1 MASLRRLW
9 NSTRVRRHPTL
20 HIDIGKRLK
29 ECRLAQGL
37 SQRALAKK
45 AGVTNGLISQIEQN
59 SISPSIA
66 SLKKILDVL
75 SMSLAD
81 FFTSEDGGTTEFF
94 YARKQLPDLGS
105 GDVAIFL
112 VGAGIRH
119 RAMSVLHEVYPPGA
133 DTGPQMLSH
142 AGEEGGVVTRG
153 RIEITVADKV
163 KVLGPGDAYY
173 FESRVP
179 HRFRNVGSVPCEIVS
194 ANSPPTF

>member
-1 MASLRRLW
+1 MKP
-9 NSTRVRRHPTL
+9 HPTL

-29 ECRLAQGL
+29 ECRLKQGL
-37 SQRALAKK
+37 SQRALARR

-81 FFTSEDGGTTEFF
+81 FFTNDDGGKATFF
-94 YARKQLPDLGS
+94 YERKRLPDLGS
-105 GDVAIFL
+105 GDVAIYL

-142 AGEEGGVVTRG
+142 AGEEGGVIMKG
-153 RIEITVADKV
+153 RIEVTVGEEV

-173 FESRVP
+173 FESRLP
-179 HRFRNVGSVPCEIVS
+179 HRFRNLGRVPCEIVS

>member
-1 MASLRRLW
+1 M
-9 NSTRVRRHPTL
+9 

-29 ECRLAQGL
+29 HVRLHNGL

-59 SISPSIA
+59 SVSPSIA

-75 SMSLAD
+75 SLSLAD
-81 FFTSEDGGTTEFF
+81 FFTSRNGGALDYF
-94 YARKQLPDLGS
+94 YERKQLPDLGS
-105 GDVAIFL
+105 GDVAVFL

-142 AGEEGGVVTRG
+142 AGEEGGVITKG
-153 RIEITVADKV
+153 RIEITVASRMR
-163 KVLGPGDAYY
+163 VLGPGDAYY
-173 FESRVP
+173 FESRLP
-179 HRFRNVGSVPCEIVS
+179 HRFRNLGNRPCEIIS

>member
-1 MASLRRLW
+1 VKA
-9 NSTRVRRHPTL
+9 HPIL
-20 HIDIGKRLK
+20 HFDIGKRLK
-29 ECRLAQGL
+29 ENRLKQGL
-37 SQRALAKK
+37 SQRALARK
-45 AGVTNGLISQIEQN
+45 AGVTNGFISQIEQN

-75 SMSLAD
+75 SLSLAD
-81 FFTSEDGGTTEFF
+81 FFTSDDRAVADHF
-94 YARKQLPDLGS
+94 YERKRLPDLGS

-142 AGEEGGVVTRG
+142 AGEEGGVITKG
-153 RIEITVADKV
+153 RIEITVGDEV
-163 KVLGPGDAYY
+163 KILGPGDAYY
-173 FESRVP
+173 FESRLP

>member
-1 MASLRRLW
+1 MKS
-9 NSTRVRRHPTL
+9 HPTL

-29 ECRLAQGL
+29 ACRLQSGL

-59 SISPSIA
+59 AISPSIA
-66 SLKKILDVL
+66 SLKKIIDVL

-81 FFTSEDGGTTEFF
+81 FFTSDDAGAADFF
-94 YARKQLPDLGS
+94 YERERLPDLGS

-142 AGEEGGVVTRG
+142 AGEEGGVITKG
-153 RIEITVADKV
+153 RIEITVASAV
-163 KVLGPGDAYY
+163 RVLGPGDAYY
-173 FESRVP
+173 FESRLP
-179 HRFRNVGSVPCEIVS
+179 HRFRNTGRTSCEIVS
-194 ANSPPTF
+194 ANAPPTF

>member
-1 MASLRRLW
+1 MKP
-9 NSTRVRRHPTL
+9 HPTL

-29 ECRLAQGL
+29 ECRLRQGL

-81 FFTSEDGGTTEFF
+81 FFTSDDGGNARYF
-94 YARKQLPDLGS
+94 YEREQLPDLGS
-105 GDVAIFL
+105 GDVAIYL

-133 DTGPQMLSH
+133 DTGPQMFSH
-142 AGEEGGVVTRG
+142 AGEEGGVIMKG
-153 RIEITVADKV
+153 RIEITVGDEV

-173 FESRVP
+173 FESRLP
-179 HRFRNVGSVPCEIVS
+179 HRFRNVGRVPCEIVS

>member
-1 MASLRRLW
+1 MKP
-9 NSTRVRRHPTL
+9 HPTL

-29 ECRLAQGL
+29 ECRLKQGL

-81 FFTSEDGGTTEFF
+81 FFASEDAGNSHFF
-94 YARKQLPDLGS
+94 YERRQLPDLGS
-105 GDVAIFL
+105 GDVAIYL
-112 VGAGIRH
+112 VGAGVRH

-142 AGEEGGVVTRG
+142 AGEEGGVVMKG
-153 RIEITVADKV
+153 KIEVTVGDSV

-173 FESRVP
+173 FESRLP
-179 HRFRNVGSVPCEIVS
+179 HRFRNLGRVPCEIVS

>member
-1 MASLRRLW
+1 MRT
-9 NSTRVRRHPTL
+9 NPTL

-29 ECRLAQGL
+29 ECRLKQGL
-37 SQRALAKK
+37 SQRGLAKK

-81 FFTSEDGGTTEFF
+81 FFTSEESGTVDFF
-94 YARKQLPDLGS
+94 YERKGLPDLGS
-105 GDVAIFL
+105 GDVAVFL

-142 AGEEGGVVTRG
+142 AGEEGGVVTKG
-153 RIEITVADKV
+153 SIEITVAEQV

-173 FESRVP
+173 FESRLP
-179 HRFRNVGSVPCEIVS
+179 HRFRNPGSVPCEIVS

>member
-1 MASLRRLW
+1 MKP
-9 NSTRVRRHPTL
+9 HPPL
-20 HIDIGKRLK
+20 HLDIGKRLK
-29 ECRLAQGL
+29 ESRLRQGL

-75 SMSLAD
+75 SLSLAD
-81 FFTSEDGGTTEFF
+81 FFTDDERGAADFCYG
-94 YARKQLPDLGS
+94 RKQLPDLGS
-105 GDVAIFL
+105 GDVAIYL

-119 RAMSVLHEVYPPGA
+119 RAMSILHEIYPPGA

-142 AGEEGGVVTRG
+142 AGEEGGVVTKG
-153 RIEITVADKV
+153 RIEITVASEV
-163 KVLGPGDAYY
+163 KVLGVGDAYY
-173 FESRVP
+173 FESRLP
-179 HRFRNVGSVPCEIVS
+179 HRFRNVGSTPCEIVS

>member
-1 MASLRRLW
+1 M
-9 NSTRVRRHPTL
+9 
-20 HIDIGKRLK
+20 HIDIGNRLRHERQK
-29 ECRLAQGL
+29 KGL
-37 SQRALAKK
+37 SQRALARL

-75 SMSLAD
+75 SLSLAD
-81 FFTSEDGGTTEFF
+81 FFTGNDDTAPGHF
-94 YARKQLPDLGS
+94 YVRKELPNLGS

-133 DTGPQMLSH
+133 DTQMYSH
-142 AGEEGGVVTRG
+142 AGEEGGVVTKG
-153 RIEITVADKV
+153 RIEVTVAGEV
-163 KVLGPGDAYY
+163 RMLGPGDAYY
-173 FESRVP
+173 FESRLP
-179 HRFRNVGSVPCEIVS
+179 HRFRNLGKTPCEIIS

>member
-1 MASLRRLW
+1 MKS
-9 NSTRVRRHPTL
+9 HPTL
-20 HIDIGKRLK
+20 HIDIGKRLR
-29 ECRLAQGL
+29 ECRLRQGL

-59 SISPSIA
+59 AISPSIA

-81 FFTSEDGGTTEFF
+81 FFTNDDGGATDFF
-94 YARKQLPDLGS
+94 YERERLPDLGS

-142 AGEEGGVVTRG
+142 AGEEGGVVTKG
-153 RIEITVADKV
+153 RIEITVATQV

-173 FESRVP
+173 FESRLP
-179 HRFRNVGSVPCEIVS
+179 HRFRNPGGTACEIVS

>member
-1 MASLRRLW
+1 M
-9 NSTRVRRHPTL
+9 
-20 HIDIGKRLK
+20 HIDIGNRLRQQRQQK
-29 ECRLAQGL
+29 GL
-37 SQRALAKK
+37 SQRALARL

-75 SMSLAD
+75 SLSLAD
-81 FFTSEDGGTTEFF
+81 FFTGGEEVAPDHF
-94 YARKQLPDLGS
+94 YERKRLPNLGS

-133 DTGPQMLSH
+133 DTQMYTH

-153 RIEITVADKV
+153 KIEVTVAGQV

-173 FESRVP
+173 FESRLP
-179 HRFRNVGSVPCEIVS
+179 HRFRNLGKTPCEIIS

>member
-1 MASLRRLW
+1 MPALEPTTMAMQI
-9 NSTRVRRHPTL
+9 N
-20 HIDIGKRLK
+20 IGTRLK
-29 ECRLAQGL
+29 QARMQQGL
-37 SQRALAKK
+37 SQRGLAKK

-75 SMSLAD
+75 SLSLAD
-81 FFTSEDGGTTEFF
+81 FFTRDDHAAADHF
-94 YARKQLPDLGS
+94 YERKRLPDLGS

-173 FESRVP
+173 FESRLP
-179 HRFRNVGSVPCEIVS
+179 HRFRNLGDIPCEIVS

>member
-1 MASLRRLW
+1 MKP
-9 NSTRVRRHPTL
+9 HPTL

-29 ECRLAQGL
+29 ECRLEQGL
-37 SQRALAKK
+37 SQRGLAKK

-81 FFTSEDGGTTEFF
+81 FFTHDEAAAPAFF
-94 YARKQLPDLGS
+94 YERKRLPDLGS
-105 GDVAIFL
+105 GDVAIYL

-142 AGEEGGVVTRG
+142 AGEEGGVVMKG
-153 RIEITVADKV
+153 RIEITVGDAV

-173 FESRVP
+173 FESRLP
-179 HRFRNVGSVPCEIVS
+179 HRFRNLDRVPCEIVS